1 MDPTALAILSIFGGA
16 ALTAGAGAVGAALQ
30 SRREHARWKRERRYE
45 AYVAMIRFMD
55 DVRTYNESKSL
66 DSVPVARLRAAMA
79 KLARP
84 KPDIIEHAQEA
95 IEAAVTITNR
105 QREVLAP
112 ILLLGPDS
120 VVAAAKAVVNAMD
133 DSGALREAEI
143 ALRAEMRR
151 VIAIDS

>member
-1 MDPTALAILSIFGGA
+1 
-16 ALTAGAGAVGAALQ
+16 
-30 SRREHARWKRERRYE
+30 
-45 AYVAMIRFMD
+45 MIRFMD